1 MSYIIP
7 TFKIKND
14 AVKNVDNF
22 DISEIIDDVD
32 LFYRRI
38 VGYIL
43 NRIEDVETNNILCYI
58 IDSTNHRQA
67 MLLDKKGWPKAV
79 ERAMVYFEKIEEYET
94 CDLIKQIKTTIK

>member
-1 MSYIIP
+1 MSYTIP
-7 TFKIKND
+7 TFNIKSN

-43 NRIEDVETNNILCYI
+43 NRIENVETNNILCYI

-67 MLLDKKGWPKAV
+67 MLLDKKGWPKAI
-79 ERAMVYFEKIEEYET
+79 ERAMTYFEQIEEYET
-94 CDLIKQIKTTIK
+94 CDLIKQIKTTLK

>member
-1 MSYIIP
+1 MQPNIP
-7 TFKIKND
+7 TFRIKNE
-14 AVKNVDNF
+14 AIKSVDSF

-43 NRIEDVETNNILCYI
+43 NRVEEVETNNILCYI

-67 MLLDKKGWPKAV
+67 MLFDKKVWPKAI
-79 ERAMVYFEKIEEYET
+79 ERSLSYFESIEEYET
-94 CDLIKQIKTTIK
+94 CDLIKQIKENI

>member
-1 MSYIIP
+1 MSYMIP

-43 NRIEDVETNNILCYI
+43 NRIEDVETTNILCYI

>member
-1 MSYIIP
+1 MSYMIP